1 MTTPGAPKPDDRPD
15 DGHSYDPG
23 SSNASGSA
31 HPASGDVDS
40 SGYQP
45 STSQQPNAQQ
55 WSGQQAYGQP
65 AGGQQWGSQPG
76 QPQQQWGA
84 QQQYGQPMGGQ
95 QWGGQPNYGQPMG
108 APQWGVQPGQPQ
120 QQWGQAGQQPWN
132 QGTPAVPAA
141 SRAPRNLPEWPTWV
155 YAFQLLITFI
165 ASFLSVANVGGD
177 LFGYGSFH
185 VGLNWWGRFDLQ
197 SSGYGKFAD
206 NFVTQGLLE
215 ELNDEAGT
223 GFMVFATLLILVLYG
238 VAIYFCVVK
247 NWKLASILGIA
258 AGAIQLL
265 AVIIAAIA
273 VAGQN
278 EEDVI
283 VKFGAGWWL
292 WLLVSLVTL
301 ALSIALLMMGKNKLE
316 AQVNK
321 ARASAAAN
329 QGQNGAAEAPVD
341 QAPFNPAAPQQSP
354 NPWQQP
360 TVQSAGGW
368 NQQPSGSGSTSWNQ
382 TSQQDNGSNDWARPQ
397 SNYDID
403 GTSGPTDPDKSE

>member
-23 SSNASGSA
+23 NSYDSGST
-31 HPASGDVDS
+31 HSASGDGDS

-45 STSQQPNAQQ
+45 WASQQPNAQQ
-55 WSGQQAYGQP
+55 WGGPQAYGQP
-65 AGGQQWGSQPG
+65 AGGQQWGGQLG
-76 QPQQQWGA
+76 QPQQQWGG
-84 QQQYGQPMGGQ
+84 QPQYGQPMGGQ

-108 APQWGVQPGQPQ
+108 APQWGGQPGQPQ
-120 QQWGQAGQQPWN
+120 QQWGQPGPQQWN
-132 QGTPAVPAA
+132 QGAPAA
-141 SRAPRNLPEWPTWV
+141 PATPRAPRNLPEWPTWV

-215 ELNDEAGT
+215 ELNAEAGS
-223 GFMVFATLLILVLYG
+223 GFMVFTTLLLLVLYG
-238 VAIYFCVVK
+238 VAVYFGVVK
-247 NWKLASILGIA
+247 KWKLASILGIA

-273 VAGQN
+273 ARQN

-283 VKFGAGWWL
+283 VKLGAGWWL
-292 WLLVSLVTL
+292 WLLISLVTL
-301 ALSIALLMMGKNKLE
+301 ALSIALLVMGKDKLE

-329 QGQNGAAEAPVD
+329 QGQNDAAGAPVN

-360 TVQSAGGW
+360 NQQNAGGW
-368 NQQPSGSGSTSWNQ
+368 NQQWPGSGSTSWTQ
-382 TSQQDNGSNDWARPQ
+382 TNQQDKGSNDWARPE
-397 SNYDID
+397 SDYESDEP
-403 GTSGPTDPDKSE
+403 SGFTDPEKNQ